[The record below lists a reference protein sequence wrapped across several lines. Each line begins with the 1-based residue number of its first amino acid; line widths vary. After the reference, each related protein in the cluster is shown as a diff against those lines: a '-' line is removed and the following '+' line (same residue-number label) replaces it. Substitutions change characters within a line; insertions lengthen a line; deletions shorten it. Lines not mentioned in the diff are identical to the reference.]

1 MFVREVTAGLALRM
15 RSLKV
20 IEVDEFALMA
30 QRYEARRRNLYMNV
44 LPAARAGRIIDVSL
58 GDAALLFAMHWFTGT

>member
-1 MFVREVTAGLALRM
+1 MDPSVFVREVTAGLALRM

-30 QRYEARRRNLYMNV
+30 QRYEARRRNFY
-44 LPAARAGRIIDVSL
+44 I
-58 GDAALLFAMHWFTGT
+58 